1 MDKQIKEY
9 LDKYPAGIIDVFCHL
24 RQMIFDSVSCE
35 PEEVLWARLPSYCV
49 GKSFVRLIPFKDHIN
64 IEAQAVI
71 LHKEELASYKL
82 TPKGMLQIYLN
93 QDIPS
98 EILKQIF
105 SETLGRE
112 VREFCKNVLVT
123 IPVAE
128 THMRQLQEAGPGCK
142 FLFRSGITLSPL
154 ERKQLHFEA
163 FTETAPVCQE
173 NVDWADVILGN
184 VDENLLHSGEKL
196 KWLQTDSAGV
206 EAYIKPGVLAP
217 GTMLTNATGAYGPA
231 ISEHMLA
238 MTLAILKKLELYR
251 DAQHHG
257 QWKSLGSVRSICGS
271 TVLILGLGDT
281 GGAFGRQCKALGA
294 KVIGVRRANTQKPD
308 YADEVYLTSELDVLL
323 PQADIVAV
331 TLPGTEAT
339 RNLLDRR
346 RIGLM
351 KPGAVLLNTGRGYIV
366 DTEALCDALECG
378 ALGGAGLDVVQPEPL
393 PAGHRLWQIP
403 TAIVTPHISGGW
415 HLKETHTRVINIFIE
430 NLKRFLAGEPLK
442 NQVDFA
448 TGYRK

>member
-1 MDKQIKEY
+1 M
-9 LDKYPAGIIDVFCHL
+9 
-24 RQMIFDSVSCE
+24 
-35 PEEVLWARLPSYCV
+35 
-49 GKSFVRLIPFKDHIN
+49 
-64 IEAQAVI
+64 
-71 LHKEELASYKL
+71 ELC
-82 TPKGMLQIYLN
+82 
-93 QDIPS
+93 
-98 EILKQIF
+98 
-105 SETLGRE
+105 R
-112 VREFCKNVLVT
+112 NVLVT

-128 THMRQLQEAGPGCK
+128 THMRQLREAGAECI
-142 FLFRSGITLSPL
+142 FRFRSGMTLSL
-154 ERKQLHFEA
+154 SERKQLHFED
-163 FTETAPVCQE
+163 FTETPPVSQE
-173 NVDWADVILGN
+173 DVDWADVILGN
-184 VDENLLHSGEKL
+184 VEESFLHGGEKL
-196 KWLQTDSAGV
+196 KWLQTNSAGV

-217 GTMLTNATGAYGPA
+217 GTMLTNATGAYSLA

-251 DAQHHG
+251 DAQHQEH
-257 QWKSLGSVRSICGS
+257 WKSLGRVRSIYGS
-271 TVLILGLGDT
+271 TVLILGMGDT

-294 KVIGVRRANTQKPD
+294 KVIGVRRTNTEKPD
-308 YADEVYLTSELDVLL
+308 YADEVHLTSDLDTLL
-323 PQADIVAV
+323 TQADIVAV

-351 KPGAVLLNTGRGYIV
+351 KPQAVLLNMGRGYIV

-378 ALGGAGLDVVQPEPL
+378 ALAGAGLDVVQPEPL

-415 HLKETHTRVINIFIE
+415 HLKETHTRVVNIFSE
-430 NLKRFLAGEPLK
+430 NLKRFLAGKPLE

>member
-1 MDKQIKEY
+1 MELIK
-9 LDKYPAGIIDVFCHL
+9 
-24 RQMIFDSVSCE
+24 
-35 PEEVLWARLPSYCV
+35 
-49 GKSFVRLIPFKDHIN
+49 N
-64 IEAQAVI
+64 I
-71 LHKEELASYKL
+71 
-82 TPKGMLQIYLN
+82 
-93 QDIPS
+93 
-98 EILKQIF
+98 
-105 SETLGRE
+105 
-112 VREFCKNVLVT
+112 LVT

-128 THMRQLQEAGPGCK
+128 THIRRLQEVGSGCK
-142 FLFRSGITLSPL
+142 FRFRSSMILSPS
-154 ERKQLHFEA
+154 ERKRLHFED
-163 FTETAPVCQE
+163 FTETPPVSQE
-173 NVDWADVILGN
+173 DVDWADVILGN
-184 VDENLLHSGEKL
+184 VKENFLHGGENL

-206 EAYIKPGVLAP
+206 EAYVKPGALAS
-217 GTMLTNATGAYGPA
+217 GAMLTNATGAYSLA

-251 DAQHHG
+251 DAQL
-257 QWKSLGSVRSICGS
+257 QERWESLGAARSICGS
-271 TVLILGLGDT
+271 TVLILGMGDT

-308 YADEVYLTSELDVLL
+308 YADEVHLIGDLDTLL

-351 KPGAVLLNTGRGYIV
+351 KPGAVLLNSGRGYIV

-393 PAGHRLWQIP
+393 PTGHRLWQIP

-415 HLKETHTRVINIFIE
+415 HLRETHTRVVNIFIE

-442 NQVDFA
+442 NQVDFT

>member
-1 MDKQIKEY
+1 M
-9 LDKYPAGIIDVFCHL
+9 
-24 RQMIFDSVSCE
+24 
-35 PEEVLWARLPSYCV
+35 
-49 GKSFVRLIPFKDHIN
+49 
-64 IEAQAVI
+64 
-71 LHKEELASYKL
+71 ELC
-82 TPKGMLQIYLN
+82 G
-93 QDIPS
+93 
-98 EILKQIF
+98 
-105 SETLGRE
+105 
-112 VREFCKNVLVT
+112 NVLVA
-123 IPVAE
+123 IPVTE
-128 THMRQLQEAGPGCK
+128 TQMHQLREAGPGCK
-142 FLFRSGITLSPL
+142 FRFRDGMPLSPS
-154 ERKQLHFEA
+154 ERQRLHVEDFS
-163 FTETAPVCQE
+163 ETAPVSQE
-173 NVDWADVILGN
+173 DVDWADIILGN
-184 VDENLLHSGEKL
+184 VEERFLHGGENL

-206 EAYIKPGVLAP
+206 EAYVKPGVLAP
-217 GTMLTNATGAYGPA
+217 GTVLTNATGAYSLA

-251 DAQHHG
+251 DAQHRE
-257 QWKSLGSVRSICGS
+257 QWESLGAVRSIYGS
-271 TVLILGLGDT
+271 TVLILGMGDT

-294 KVIGVRRANTQKPD
+294 KVVGVRRTNTEKPD
-308 YADEVYLTSELDVLL
+308 YADEVYLTSDLDALL

-351 KPGAVLLNTGRGYIV
+351 KLGAVLLNTGRGYIV

-415 HLKETHTRVINIFIE
+415 HLKETHTRVVNIFAE